1 MINPEYLVKA
11 KKHLDTAT
19 KTGITLAKYGSV
31 FTGGVLVGT
40 ICGIVLFFKI
50 GGDPT

>member
-11 KKHLDTAT
+11 KQHLDTAT
-19 KTGITLAKYGSV
+19 KTGIKIAKYGSV

-50 GGDPT
+50 GSDPI